1 MDVDTRLLRY
11 FAAIAQEGNLT
22 RAANQLFVSQPSL
35 TKQLRHLESQ
45 LGVRLFTRSSTGM
58 TLTDAG
64 HALAERV
71 PPVLA
76 GWEAAVSETRGAARV
91 LRVGFLTSTA
101 NAATQDVV
109 TAFRELRPGWRV
121 DLRQAPWSDPTA
133 GLAAEEVPV
142 ALLRLPFPGDES
154 FEARV
159 LFSEPRCVALPS
171 AHPLAG
177 RDEIAFP
184 ELWDEPVIVA
194 PSLKGTW
201 REHWLALSERD
212 GREVRVGAVAEQPD
226 EFLGAIAAG
235 HGIALV
241 PASTAHSYPRPD
253 VVHVPVSGVSPS
265 EVGVAWLP
273 DAGEVVADFVRCCLD
288 LTQPRRT
295 GFDAYVAEAWS

>member
-22 RAANQLFVSQPSL
+22 RAAHRLFVSQPSL
-35 TKQLRHLESQ
+35 TKQLKHLESQ

-64 HALAERV
+64 HALAARV

-76 GWEAAVSETRGAARV
+76 GWDTAVSETRGAARV
-91 LRVGFLTSTA
+91 LRVGFLASAA
-101 NAATQDVV
+101 NDATQDIVA
-109 TAFRELRPGWRV
+109 AFGRLRPGWRV

-133 GLAAEEVPV
+133 GLAAAEVPV
-142 ALLRLPFPGDES
+142 ALLRLPFPGEES
-154 FEARV
+154 FGVRV

-177 RDEIAFP
+177 RDEIVFP

-194 PSLKGTW
+194 PALKGTW
-201 REHWLALSERD
+201 RDHWLALSERD
-212 GREVRVGAVAEQPD
+212 GREVRVGAVTERPD

-241 PASTAHSYPRPD
+241 PASTSRFYARPD
-253 VVHVPVSGVSPS
+253 VVYVPVRGVSPS

-273 DAGEVVADFVRCCLD
+273 DAGEAAADFVRCCLD
-288 LTQPRRT
+288 VTQSRRT
-295 GFDAYVAEAWS
+295 GCGTRSG